1 MRAEIITIGDELLIG
16 QVVDTNSAWM
26 AQRLNEV
33 GISLYQITSVH
44 DDREHIL
51 KALDEAF
58 SRADI
63 VLTTGGLGPT
73 KDDITKHVMCEYFG
87 TTLVEDPQVRA
98 HIHDLYKDRPEALNR
113 LTATQWLVPASAT
126 ILPNRVGSAPIMV
139 FEYKSKVESLN
150 SKVNESKVESRKSKV
165 NEISEAVST
174 DSQHSTLDIRHSTL
188 NIQHSTFDSQH
199 STFDIQ
205 TPKYLI
211 ALPGVPHE
219 MKIAMTEQVLPF
231 IRLKVKGERL
241 EASETF
247 SSPSGRPLNSS
258 EASTKHNKIIHK
270 TILLSGIPES
280 KLAILIEDWE
290 NALPSSIHL
299 AYLPKDGIIRLR
311 LSSYGEAT
319 EAEIQSY
326 IDTLLPLIGDY
337 LLATEDISL
346 EALAGRLLSQ
356 KGMTIA
362 TAESCTGGR
371 LAAALNAQ
379 SGSSAYYMGS
389 VVAYDNSVKTN
400 ILGVSSETLNTD
412 GAVSEST
419 VRQMAEGVRTLL
431 HTDYAIA
438 TSGIAGPTG
447 GTPDKPVGTVW
458 IAWATPEGTE
468 AKCFHFGAAREREQI
483 TLRAVTESLVHLI
496 KSLNTKQ

>member
-58 SRADI
+58 FHADI

-87 TTLVEDPQVRA
+87 TSLVEDSHVRA
-98 HIHDLYKDRPEALNR
+98 HVHELYKDRPEALNR
-113 LTATQWLVPASAT
+113 LTATQWLVPEFAT

-139 FEYKSKVESLN
+139 FENEVKGERLKVKGEGQN
-150 SKVNESKVESRKSKV
+150 SK
-165 NEISEAVST
+165 
-174 DSQHSTLDIRHSTL
+174 
-188 NIQHSTFDSQH
+188 F
-199 STFDIQ
+199 
-205 TPKYLI
+205 LI

-231 IRLKVKGERL
+231 IMLKVKGERR
-241 EASETF
+241 EAMD
-247 SSPSGRPLNSS
+247 
-258 EASTKHNKIIHK
+258 IVHK
-270 TILLSGIPES
+270 TILVHGIPES
-280 KLAILIEDWE
+280 KLAILIEEWE

-311 LSSYGEAT
+311 LSTYGEAT
-319 EAEIQSY
+319 EDELQSH
-326 IDTLLPLIGDY
+326 IDTLLPLISDY
-337 LLATEDISL
+337 LLATGDISL

-356 KGMTIA
+356 QGKTIA

-400 ILGVSSETLNTD
+400 ILGVSPETLNSE

-419 VRQMAEGVRTLL
+419 VRQMAEGVRALL

-458 IAWATPEGTE
+458 IAWATPNGTE
-468 AKCFHFGAAREREQI
+468 AQCFHFGAAREREQI
-483 TLRAVTESLVHLI
+483 TLRAVTEALVYLVRSLKNKDI
-496 KSLNTKQ
+496 

>member
-73 KDDITKHVMCEYFG
+73 KDDITKHIMCEYFG

-113 LTATQWLVPASAT
+113 LTATQWLVPQTAT
-126 ILPNRVGSAPIMV
+126 ILTNRVGSAPIMV
-139 FEYKSKVESLN
+139 FQKNTSET
-150 SKVNESKVESRKSKV
+150 SRTVRTS
-165 NEISEAVST
+165 ST
-174 DSQHSTLDIRHSTL
+174 EGTK
-188 NIQHSTFDSQH
+188 F
-199 STFDIQ
+199 
-205 TPKYLI
+205 LI
-211 ALPGVPHE
+211 AMPGVPHE
-219 MKIAMTEQVLPF
+219 MKIAMTEQVLPY
-231 IRLKVKGERL
+231 L
-241 EASETF
+241 ATT
-247 SSPSGRPLNSS
+247 S
-258 EASTKHNKIIHK
+258 EADLQRSDLLSTAQRSIIHR
-270 TILLSGIPES
+270 TILVSGIPES

-290 NALPSSIHL
+290 NALPASIHL

-319 EAEIQSY
+319 EAEIQSH
-326 IDTLLPLIGDY
+326 IDTLLPLISDY

-346 EALAGRLLSQ
+346 EALAGRLLKQ
-356 KGMTIA
+356 QGMTIA

-400 ILGVSSETLNTD
+400 VLGVSPETLNTD

-458 IAWATPEGTE
+458 IAWATPEGTQ
-468 AKCFHFGAAREREQI
+468 AQCFHFGAAREREQI
-483 TLRAVTESLVHLI
+483 TLRAVTEAFVRLVKTLSI
-496 KSLNTKQ
+496 QSAAGC

>member
-44 DDREHIL
+44 DNRKHIL

-113 LTATQWLVPASAT
+113 LTATQWLVPQTAT
-126 ILPNRVGSAPIMV
+126 ILTNRVGSAPIMV
-139 FEYKSKVESLN
+139 FQKNTSET
-150 SKVNESKVESRKSKV
+150 SRTVRTS
-165 NEISEAVST
+165 ST
-174 DSQHSTLDIRHSTL
+174 EGTK
-188 NIQHSTFDSQH
+188 F
-199 STFDIQ
+199 
-205 TPKYLI
+205 LI
-211 ALPGVPHE
+211 AMPGVPHE

-231 IRLKVKGERL
+231 LRLKVKGERR
-241 EASETF
+241 EAMDIVH
-247 SSPSGRPLNSS
+247 R
-258 EASTKHNKIIHK
+258 
-270 TILLSGIPES
+270 TILVHGIPES

-319 EAEIQSY
+319 ETEIQSH
-326 IDTLLPLIGDY
+326 IDTLLPLISDY

-346 EALAGRLLSQ
+346 EALAGRLLKQ
-356 KGMTIA
+356 QGMTIA

-389 VVAYDNSVKTN
+389 VVAYDNSIKEQV
-400 ILGVSSETLNTD
+400 LGVQRDTLMQY
-412 GAVSEST
+412 GAVSEQT
-419 VRQMAEGVRTLL
+419 VLQMAEGVRTLM

-447 GTPDKPVGTVW
+447 GTEDKPVGTVW
-458 IAWATPEGTE
+458 IAWATPRGTE
-468 AKCFHFGAAREREQI
+468 ARCFHFGAAREREQI
-483 TLRAVTESLVHLI
+483 TLRAVTEALVRLVKTLSI
-496 KSLNTKQ
+496 QSAAGC

>member
-98 HIHDLYKDRPEALNR
+98 HIHDLYKGRPEALNR
-113 LTATQWLVPASAT
+113 LTATQWLVPQTAT
-126 ILPNRVGSAPIMV
+126 ILTNRVGSAPIMV
-139 FEYKSKVESLN
+139 FQKKPSET
-150 SKVNESKVESRKSKV
+150 SRTVRTS
-165 NEISEAVST
+165 ST
-174 DSQHSTLDIRHSTL
+174 EGTK
-188 NIQHSTFDSQH
+188 F
-199 STFDIQ
+199 
-205 TPKYLI
+205 LI
-211 ALPGVPHE
+211 AMPGVPHE
-219 MKIAMTEQVLPF
+219 MKIAMTEQVLPY
-231 IRLKVKGERL
+231 L
-241 EASETF
+241 AAT
-247 SSPSGRPLNSS
+247 S
-258 EASTKHNKIIHK
+258 EADLQRSDLLSTAQRSIIHR
-270 TILLSGIPES
+270 TILVSGIPES

-290 NALPSSIHL
+290 NALPASIHL

-319 EAEIQSY
+319 EAEIQSH
-326 IDTLLPLIGDY
+326 IDTLLPLISDY

-346 EALAGRLLSQ
+346 DALAGRLLKQ
-356 KGMTIA
+356 QGMTIA

-400 ILGVSSETLNTD
+400 VLGVSPETLNTD

-431 HTDYAIA
+431 HADYAIA

-458 IAWATPEGTE
+458 IAWATPEGTQ
-468 AKCFHFGAAREREQI
+468 AQCFHFGAAREREQI
-483 TLRAVTESLVHLI
+483 TLRAVTEAFVRLVKTL
-496 KSLNTKQ
+496 STQSAAGC

>member
-1 MRAEIITIGDELLIG
+1 MNAEIITIGDELLIG

-58 SRADI
+58 SRVDI

-87 TTLVEDPQVRA
+87 TQLVEDLQVRT
-98 HIHDLYKDRPEALNR
+98 HIHELYKDRPEALNR
-113 LTATQWLVPASAT
+113 LTATQWLVPESAT
-126 ILPNRVGSAPIMV
+126 ILPNRVGSAPIIV
-139 FEYKSKVESLN
+139 FENEVKGERLKVKGEGQN
-150 SKVNESKVESRKSKV
+150 SK
-165 NEISEAVST
+165 
-174 DSQHSTLDIRHSTL
+174 
-188 NIQHSTFDSQH
+188 F
-199 STFDIQ
+199 
-205 TPKYLI
+205 LI

-231 IRLKVKGERL
+231 IRLKVKGERR
-241 EASETF
+241 EAMD
-247 SSPSGRPLNSS
+247 
-258 EASTKHNKIIHK
+258 IVHK
-270 TILLSGIPES
+270 TILVHGIPES
-280 KLAILIEDWE
+280 KLAILIEEWE

-311 LSSYGEAT
+311 LSTYGEAT
-319 EAEIQSY
+319 EDELQSH
-326 IDTLLPLIGDY
+326 IDTLLPLISDY

-346 EALAGRLLSQ
+346 EALAGRLLTQ
-356 KGMTIA
+356 QGMTIA

-389 VVAYDNSVKTN
+389 VVAYDNSIKEQV
-400 ILGVSSETLNTD
+400 LGVRHDTLLQH
-412 GAVSEST
+412 GAVSEQT
-419 VRQMAEGVRTLL
+419 VLQMVEGVRTLM

-447 GTPDKPVGTVW
+447 GTIDKPVGTVW
-458 IAWATPEGTE
+458 IAWATPNGTE
-468 AKCFHFGAAREREQI
+468 AQCFHFGAAREREQI
-483 TLRAVTESLVHLI
+483 TLRAVTEALVRLV
-496 KSLNTKQ
+496 KTLSTQSAAGY